1 VALDEAQQAGM
12 APVPGSASDQ
22 GSSAVETTNDNLL
35 NQQLSQVL
43 TTLTSTSATWVTKLT
58 DIATAI
64 TASLIGGVTGSVA
77 NAVLVAKG
85 TSGRALQ
92 PTNTTLDPST
102 GAATF
107 PSGGAVQTGTG
118 AGNTLLL
125 RAYDVD
131 GTSYTTFG
139 TLTANDTPTFDLAAA
154 TTKGGA
160 AIAVVTQTFFWSWY
174 FPNGTNKGYKLIVNS
189 PVGATIT
196 AITTICESGTAT
208 LTGSIN
214 ATPLGG
220 TANSVSTSEQTQ
232 AHASAN
238 VLAAGDDFTLTLS
251 SVSSLVGMTVT
262 AAITV
267 TLSP

>member
-1 VALDEAQQAGM
+1 MAIDPQQPGIT
-12 APVPGSASDQ
+12 PVPGSASDQ
-22 GSSAVETTNDNLL
+22 GVSAVEATNDVLL
-35 NQQLSQVL
+35 NQQLSAVK
-43 TTLTSTSATWVTKLT
+43 SALASGYASWVGKLT
-58 DIATAI
+58 EIATAI
-64 TASLIGGVTGSVA
+64 TNSLIGGTTGTTA
-77 NAVLVAKG
+77 NRVLVAKG
-85 TSGRALQ
+85 TTGRALQ
-92 PTNTTLDPST
+92 PTNTSLDPST
-102 GAATF
+102 GAQTF

-131 GTSYTTFG
+131 GAAYTTFG
-139 TLTANDTPTFDLAAA
+139 TLTANNTPTFDLAAG

-160 AIAVVTQTFFWSWY
+160 GIPTVSQTFFWSWY

-196 AITTICESGTAT
+196 AMTTICESGTCT

-232 AHASAN
+232 SHSSAN
-238 VLAAGDDFTLTLS
+238 VMAAGDDFTLTIS

-262 AAITV
+262 VAITV
-267 TLSP
+267 MLSP

>member
-1 VALDEAQQAGM
+1 MALDTPQPGIV
-12 APVPGSASDQ
+12 PVPGSASDQ

-35 NQQLSQVL
+35 NQQLSQVI
-43 TTLTSTSATWVTKLT
+43 TTLSTTSAAWVSKLSA
-58 DIATAI
+58 IAAAI
-64 TASLIGGVTGSVA
+64 TASLIGGTTGAIA

-85 TSGRALQ
+85 TTGRALQ
-92 PTNTTLDPST
+92 PANTTLDPST

-107 PSGGAVQTGTG
+107 PSGGALQTGTG

-125 RAYDVD
+125 RAYDVN
-131 GTSYTTFG
+131 GAAYTTFG
-139 TLTANDTPTFDLAAA
+139 TLTANNDPTFDLAAA

-174 FPNGTNKGYKLIVNS
+174 FPNGTNKAYKLIVNA

-220 TANSVSTSEQTQ
+220 TANAVSTSEQTQ

-251 SVSSLVGMTVT
+251 SVSSLVGMTATV
-262 AAITV
+262 AITV
-267 TLSP
+267 TLS